1 MPPVVG
7 EKYNDGIVGKFESV
21 QGCEHRPDAVV
32 RTLDHG
38 GIGGVL
44 VSFGRFFGLVLLL
57 EFGLG
62 LNRGMYR
69 IMSQIEEEGLVL
81 VGFDELACLDTQP
94 VGQVFALFLVFQ
106 IRILVRTMVT
116 ASAGTAPRL
125 ARDVYVETLRG
136 WIISQVPFT
145 HGGGDVPGRLEGFGH
160 SHELVGKFG
169 HVLDGNQLA
178 VLGRAAIRIPH
189 RVYTVPRRILAG
201 HQAGSTWSAVRGVGI
216 GVHKNHAVF
225 GQLVDVRT
233 LVIFRP
239 HVPKVGP
246 TEIVDEKEHDVWLG
260 LTIRPEKRS
269 GVQDGEGDENR
280 PMKNHLA
287 RMNPK
292 SRPRQVG
299 RDPLTSLMLR
309 GAGFV
314 FFVVTADRAT
324 LAKAEIQEMSGS
336 KRDACAGGKKI
347 VS

>member
-7 EKYNDGIVGKFESV
+7 EKYDEGIVGEFESV

-94 VGQVFALFLVFQ
+94 VGQVFALFLVFK

-116 ASAGTAPRL
+116 ASAGTPQDLPATFTSKPCVVGSSPKCHLPMVAVTYPDALRASPIVTNSSASSVVFLMGISLRCLEEPRSEFPT
-125 ARDVYVETLRG
+125 VYT
-136 WIISQVPFT
+136 PC
-145 HGGGDVPGRLEGFGH
+145 
-160 SHELVGKFG
+160 
-169 HVLDGNQLA
+169 
-178 VLGRAAIRIPH
+178 LGR
-189 RVYTVPRRILAG
+189 VLAG
-201 HQAGSTWSAVRGVGI
+201 HQAGPTWSAVGGVGI
-216 GVHKNHAVF
+216 GVHKDHAVF

-233 LVIFRP
+233 FVVFRS

-246 TEIVDEKEHDVWLG
+246 TEVVDEERIRCLAWTHDSH
-260 LTIRPEKRS
+260 RK
-269 GVQDGEGDENR
+269 
-280 PMKNHLA
+280 A
-287 RMNPK
+287 
-292 SRPRQVG
+292 SRRAGWRG
-299 RDPLTSLMLR
+299 RR
-309 GAGFV
+309 
-314 FFVVTADRAT
+314 
-324 LAKAEIQEMSGS
+324 E
-336 KRDACAGGKKI
+336 
-347 VS
+347 